1 MGWPVRRVDAMTSRT
16 SHPDSPAAGGMARVG
31 LRCDAGPEMG
41 VGHVLRQLALAEDVV
56 LLGSVEDAPLVDA
69 LLAEHGW
76 AMTPVGDDPEALLAV
91 VRERGIDVVML
102 DGYHLPAALGCT
114 LRAAG
119 VPVAAMVDGEFGL
132 HQDADLYVD
141 QNFGAAPDARVPADR
156 QVLAGISYVLLRD
169 VVRSRRRTG
178 RRPARGGRPRVL
190 CVFGGTDAL
199 RAAPTLVPLLL
210 ATGMPVEVVAVAAT
224 EDLAAELR
232 ALPYGPGQSVEVVA
246 PVSDLPGLAAECD
259 GAVSAAGS
267 SIWEFFC
274 LGLPTALV
282 AVTDNQL
289 VGYDQVLDAGLVAPL
304 GLLDD
309 LRRDPEAAADATDAL
324 RSFLVDSSMRAGLGE
339 RGAALVDGDGRV
351 RVADAMLRLVR

>member
-1 MGWPVRRVDAMTSRT
+1 MTSRT
-16 SHPDSPAAGGMARVG
+16 SPPDTSAGLARVG
-31 LRCDAGPEMG
+31 LRCDAGPSVG
-41 VGHVLRQLALAEDVV
+41 VGHVLRQLALAEELASRGVDVV
-56 LLGSVEDAPLVDA
+56 LLGTIEDAPLVDA

-76 AMTPVGDDPEALLAV
+76 AMTPVPDDPQALLGQ
-91 VRERGIDVVML
+91 VRSCGIDVVML
-102 DGYHLPAALGCT
+102 DGYHLPTALGCT

-119 VPVAAMVDGEFGL
+119 VPVAAMADGEFGL
-132 HQDADLYVD
+132 DQDADLYVD
-141 QNFGAAPDARVPADR
+141 QNHGAVRDARVPADR
-156 QVLAGISYVLLRD
+156 QVLAGIEYALLRD

-199 RAAPTLVPLLL
+199 RAAPTVVPLLL
-210 ATGMPVEVVAVAAT
+210 ATGVPVDVVVVAAT
-224 EDLAAELR
+224 EDLAVELR
-232 ALPYGPGQSVEVVA
+232 ALPHGPGQSVEVVA
-246 PVSDLPGLAAECD
+246 PVADLPGLAAECD
-259 GAVSAAGS
+259 GVVSAAGS

-309 LRRDPEAAADATDAL
+309 LRRDPEGAADATDAL
-324 RSFLVDSSMRAGLGE
+324 RTFLVDSSVRSGLGQ

-351 RVADAMLRLVR
+351 RVADALLGLLH